1 MKKILVVTY
10 EMPPQHSGAG
20 VDIKRTYEA
29 IVEMYPNIY
38 VEILSLKGPSQI
50 SDFSKNIII
59 KRSLSRWDANKV
71 IDMLI
76 DFFKVIRSIVKAD
89 IIHLNALYPIGLLV
103 IPIANFLRK
112 KTILQLHCMGVDD
125 PKTVSLKK
133 YGKLLSFFYKK
144 AQYFKTYSKAQSDA
158 LVESGVNINRILE
171 IPPYID
177 NNVFF
182 PIDSISKNEFKK
194 SIGLSSDAIV
204 LTTIGRI
211 GHRKGSDIVLDVFSA
226 LNDKIPKLELIM
238 VGPHNNN
245 VTLDYPENL
254 KLKIQ
259 KNTNKKIKYLGE
271 RKDVNK
277 ILQIT
282 DYFILPSRGEGFG
295 IVNIEALACGAV
307 VVVSNLKG
315 IFDTIID
322 HYKDGLIVTTF
333 DYSDYVDAIFSLHN
347 DIPMREMIV
356 KNGFKKVQKKYAK
369 EVTLKP
375 YINFIFET
383 L

>member
-1 MKKILVVTY
+1 MIKRILVITY

-20 VDIKRTYEA
+20 IDIKRTYEA
-29 IVEMYPNIY
+29 IIDAHPNIY
-38 VEILSLKGPSQI
+38 VEILCLKGPSEI

-59 KRSLSRWDANKV
+59 KRSLSRWDTKKIIN
-71 IDMLI
+71 MLI
-76 DFFKVIRSIVKAD
+76 DFFKVMRSLVKAD
-89 IIHLNALYPIGLLV
+89 VVHFNALYPIGLLV

-125 PKTVSLKK
+125 PKTVLLKK
-133 YGKLLSFFYKK
+133 HGKLLSFFYKK

-158 LVESGVNINRILE
+158 LLESGVNRNRILE

-177 NNVFF
+177 NIFSS
-182 PIDSISKNEFKK
+182 PMDSLSKDEFKK
-194 SIGLSSDAIV
+194 SIGLNSDSIV

-211 GHRKGSDIVLDVFSA
+211 GHRKGSDIVLDTFSA
-226 LNDKIPKLELIM
+226 LNDKIPKLELLM
-238 VGPHNNN
+238 VGPHNKN
-245 VTLDYPENL
+245 VSLDYSEDL

-259 KNTNKKIKYLGE
+259 KNTNENINYLGE

-295 IVNIEALACGAV
+295 IVNIEALACGAI

-322 HYKDGLIVTTF
+322 HGKDGLIVTTF
-333 DYSDYVDAIFSLHN
+333 DYSDYVDAILFLYN
-347 DIPMREMIV
+347 DINIREKIV
-356 KNGFKKVQKKYAK
+356 KNGFKKVQKKYVK

-375 YINFIFET
+375 YINFIFEN
-383 L
+383 